1 MEHSEFG
8 PSCPPLVPEPLWNRG
23 QEVAAIVHARWPF
36 RPAAGL
42 ILGTGLGGVARQIEV
57 QEAFD
62 YADLPHLPRSTAIGH
77 RGRLVCGTI
86 HGVAVVAME
95 GRCHVYEGYS
105 MEQVSLPVIAMAA
118 LGIDTLVL
126 SNASGGLNP
135 NFRSGDVMV
144 IADHINMMFPAE
156 YPWNSNG
163 FRHRCPQN
171 VYDHKMLRQA
181 IRIAAGH
188 GFSAYPGVYVA
199 VTGPNYET
207 RAEYRFL
214 RRIGGDAVGMSTV
227 PEAQA
232 AVFCGLRTLGL
243 SIITNVARPDA
254 PHVVHAQEVIAA
266 AQTAEKKVSTLV
278 VQLLKTHQ
286 VGWSAKPSSKGVP
299 CNVDG
304 YRNSLVK

>member
-1 MEHSEFG
+1 MEPSDSG
-8 PSCPPLVPEPLWNRG
+8 PSGRPRVSEALWQRA
-23 QEVAAIVHARWPF
+23 QQVAGVVRSRWPL
-36 RPAAGL
+36 RPVVGL

-57 QEAFD
+57 QAAFD
-62 YADLPHLPRSTAIGH
+62 YAELPHMPRSTAIGH
-77 RGRLVCGTI
+77 RGRLLCGAVR
-86 HGVAVVAME
+86 GVPIVAME

-105 MEQVSLPVIAMAA
+105 IEQVSLPVIGMAA

-135 NFRSGDVMV
+135 SFRSGDVMV
-144 IADHINMMFPAE
+144 IEDHINLMFRSKGS
-156 YPWNSNG
+156 SNATG
-163 FRHRCPQN
+163 FRHRAPQS
-171 VYDHKMLRQA
+171 VYDRQLIRKA

-214 RRIGGDAVGMSTV
+214 RRIGADAVGMSTV

-232 AVFCGLRTLGL
+232 AVFCGLKTLGL

-254 PHVVHAQEVIAA
+254 PHVVHAEHVIAA
-266 AQTAEKKVSTLV
+266 ARTAEKKVGTLV
-278 VQLLKTHQ
+278 LQLLQTH
-286 VGWSAKPSSKGVP
+286 
-299 CNVDG
+299 
-304 YRNSLVK
+304 SLSHLA